1 MLSLEGAL
9 KRLEVVLAK
18 GLRAQMLAGP
28 AAALRVDAQAAAVL
42 VTWHPQAGR
51 KLSGDSSPPSP
62 EWSSR
67 LSCRQRARPGSG
79 CGCSDIG
86 HMLQVGSCQA
96 AKP

>member
-42 VTWHPQAGR
+42 VT
-51 KLSGDSSPPSP
+51 
-62 EWSSR
+62 
-67 LSCRQRARPGSG
+67 
-79 CGCSDIG
+79 
-86 HMLQVGSCQA
+86 
-96 AKP
+96 